1 MGLSAGMRLGPYE
14 IVAPLGAGGMGEV
27 YRARDIRL
35 ERNVAIKVLP
45 DDVAKDAHA
54 LSRFEHEAKAVAALS
69 HPNILALFDVGKEG
83 AVSFV
88 VMELLEGETLREA
101 LAKGPL
107 SLRKALDVGL
117 QVAEGLAAA
126 HGKGIVHRDV
136 KPENVFLTK
145 DGHAKLLDFGLA
157 RSGPASTAGDETHS
171 PTLDKL
177 TSGGAVLGTVAYMSP
192 EQARG
197 EAVDFRS
204 DQFSL
209 GIVLYEMLT
218 GKRPFGGASAAETLT
233 AIIREEPEPLDK
245 LAPRTPAP
253 VRWISDRL
261 LAKDPRGRYD
271 ATSDLARDVR
281 MCSLHLSET
290 GEARGAAT
298 RAGAGKRSW
307 RSLPMS
313 YAVGAV
319 AALAVLCA
327 LAGAFVA
334 KTVRTRT
341 VPEHPP
347 VNRVE
352 IRLPKGYYLSMYR
365 QPFAL
370 SPDGRLIVFSAFTW
384 KKPFEEQNEPQL
396 FLRPLDSYEA
406 KPIPGTEGGFQPV
419 FSPDGRHVAFSVESE
434 SGTFLKRIPLAGGQ
448 VMTICKCE
456 ALYGAAWSPEGTI
469 LFAAQLGP
477 LQKVPETG
485 GTPEWATT
493 LDVKENEVSHRLP
506 HLLPD
511 GRTVLYTAMRWDSWE
526 RHWRTARIF
535 AQRLGEKERSL
546 LATNGSDGRW
556 AADHLIFAR
565 EGRLFA
571 AAFDAVTLRL
581 TGKPVPILEGVSHA
595 IWTGNTG
602 VETGAA
608 MLDLSGRLFAWIPGS
623 VMPEH
628 QNSLVW
634 VDASGKETPLDIP
647 KGPFLGGRVSPDG
660 NRVLVQYIYSGKQV
674 ELLELSRGSRRNLTF
689 GLDPLWAIW
698 GPGPDR
704 ITFNSYHEGSMG
716 IYSRRIDAG
725 SEEVETLLRPSG
737 SGGFQAVG
745 SWSRD
750 GKTLAFSREVWEGDK
765 NYGNIW
771 LLERGKQPRPVAPSR
786 FSEYQPDI
794 SPDGRWLLFT
804 SDEPGRP
811 EVFVRQLSSGG
822 APRQV
827 SVGGG
832 VAPLWSRDGKAIFYW
847 SLWQGSDR
855 RVLFRVRVS
864 GAGTGLS
871 FGRPERL
878 LEVPVFLSSPGHTWD
893 VAPDGRFLIV
903 KLPDEADRRAWWEK
917 VLSDRIRI
925 DLDGLPALLSETGK
939 KP

>member
-1 MGLSAGMRLGPYE
+1 MC
-14 IVAPLGAGGMGEV
+14 I
-27 YRARDIRL
+27 RDSS
-35 ERNVAIKVLP
+35 LP
-45 DDVAKDAHA
+45 D
-54 LSRFEHEAKAVAALS
+54 
-69 HPNILALFDVGKEG
+69 
-83 AVSFV
+83 
-88 VMELLEGETLREA
+88 
-101 LAKGPL
+101 
-107 SLRKALDVGL
+107 
-117 QVAEGLAAA
+117 
-126 HGKGIVHRDV
+126 
-136 KPENVFLTK
+136 
-145 DGHAKLLDFGLA
+145 
-157 RSGPASTAGDETHS
+157 ASTQTREFWC
-171 PTLDKL
+171 
-177 TSGGAVLGTVAYMSP
+177 SGITDPGI
-192 EQARG
+192 QAN
-197 EAVDFRS
+197 
-204 DQFSL
+204 
-209 GIVLYEMLT
+209 
-218 GKRPFGGASAAETLT
+218 KRPERSSMA
-233 AIIREEPEPLDK
+233 
-245 LAPRTPAP
+245 AP
-253 VRWISDRL
+253 VS
-261 LAKDPRGRYD
+261 
-271 ATSDLARDVR
+271 T
-281 MCSLHLSET
+281 
-290 GEARGAAT
+290 
-298 RAGAGKRSW
+298 
-307 RSLPMS
+307 
-313 YAVGAV
+313 
-319 AALAVLCA
+319 
-327 LAGAFVA
+327 
-334 KTVRTRT
+334 
-341 VPEHPP
+341 
-347 VNRVE
+347 
-352 IRLPKGYYLSMYR
+352 
-365 QPFAL
+365 
-370 SPDGRLIVFSAFTW
+370 
-384 KKPFEEQNEPQL
+384 
-396 FLRPLDSYEA
+396 
-406 KPIPGTEGGFQPV
+406 PV
-419 FSPDGRHVAFSVESE
+419 FPVQIAWLTPSRIGTGFPVA
-434 SGTFLKRIPLAGGQ
+434 
-448 VMTICKCE
+448 
-456 ALYGAAWSPEGTI
+456 
-469 LFAAQLGP
+469 
-477 LQKVPETG
+477 
-485 GTPEWATT
+485 
-493 LDVKENEVSHRLP
+493 
-506 HLLPD
+506 
-511 GRTVLYTAMRWDSWE
+511 
-526 RHWRTARIF
+526 
-535 AQRLGEKERSL
+535 
-546 LATNGSDGRW
+546 
-556 AADHLIFAR
+556 
-565 EGRLFA
+565 
-571 AAFDAVTLRL
+571 LRL

-878 LEVPVFLSSPGHTWD
+878 LEVPVFSLPQATLGTLLQTAASS
-893 VAPDGRFLIV
+893 
-903 KLPDEADRRAWWEK
+903 
-917 VLSDRIRI
+917 
-925 DLDGLPALLSETGK
+925 
-939 KP
+939 